1 MFLNAA
7 AAVGLALMQPAHADP
22 AITREAV
29 DRMEEVLL
37 LRSEDGL
44 LTTEMVGPLIVV
56 SATPRYED
64 SAEWFETRVLEALG
78 GVYGEDTL
86 RLCSACTLPRTYVD
100 DGRLEY
106 TAGVTSISEVVRL
119 DDRTRGAAPPARAGV
134 WLAETPTGVSVRVVE
149 LSTGRVLFAQ
159 NIDPDL
165 SDTMRTA
172 RSYTRA
178 EELERR
184 ARGDSLTQSFVD
196 VGLVPGQHVSLDWT
210 DQWGRQNRRLSGVS
224 LSLFDPVLG
233 VGAAHHRVTRLFN
246 TTVGAKVLL
255 SLPTAV
261 VQSVSD
267 GGDQVLDPLVT
278 AAGVVRVP
286 IGRSNY
292 GVLMAVSTNGQV
304 GFGISLLNVSF
315 LPFLP

>member
-1 MFLNAA
+1 MLLS
-7 AAVGLALMQPAHADP
+7 AVITTWLGLWAPAMADP
-22 AITREAV
+22 AVTREAV

-44 LTTEMVGPLIVV
+44 LPPETVRPLLVV
-56 SATPRYED
+56 TATPRYEA
-64 SAEWFETRVLEALG
+64 SADWFADRVLAALQA
-78 GVYGEDTL
+78 VYGEDSI
-86 RLCSACTLPRTYVD
+86 RWCSACALPRTHVE

-106 TAGVTSISEVVRL
+106 VTGVATIAEAVRL
-119 DDRTRGAAPPARAGV
+119 DDLTRADAPAARTGV
-134 WLAETPTGVSVRVVE
+134 WLAETTSGVSVRVVE

-165 SDTMRTA
+165 VEGARTA
-172 RSYTRA
+172 NTYTRTA
-178 EELERR
+178 ELERR

-196 VGLVPGQHVSLDWT
+196 IGLVPGQHVSLDWT
-210 DQWGRQNRRLSGVS
+210 DQWGRENRHLSGVT

-233 VGAAHHRVTRLFN
+233 VGAAHHRVTRLLN
-246 TTVGAKVLL
+246 TTVGAKMLL

-261 VQSVSD
+261 VNSVSEDD
-267 GGDQVLDPLVT
+267 GQVLDPLVT
-278 AAGVVRVP
+278 AAGIVRVP

-292 GVLMAVSTNGQV
+292 GVLLAVSTNGEV
-304 GFGISLLNVSF
+304 GFGVSLLNVSF